1 MIVLIVIIP
10 FYDLRLNYSNLV
22 LTPFYQ
28 SISIWLADTSI
39 SPGLAILPLR
49 ECLRMVRHLYTR
61 PLNFISRLLDFTP
74 PVKVFPNSSRARE
87 CNCLY
92 SATHTSEQGKKFP
105 PFLKFISWLYLVG
118 CTYAHLTCCTCIL
131 PAHMDIFNLPTSRFK
146 KLNYIISTPN
156 RLGGVPIH
164 IIRET
169 KIVI

>member
-87 CNCLY
+87 CNYLY
-92 SATHTSEQGKKFP
+92 YATHTSEQERKFP
-105 PFLKFISWLYLVG
+105 HFFEFISWLYLVG
-118 CTYAHLTCCTCIL
+118 CTYTHLTCCACIL
-131 PAHMDIFNLPTSRFK
+131 PARIDIFNLPTSRNE
-146 KLNYIISTPN
+146 KLNHILST
-156 RLGGVPIH
+156 
-164 IIRET
+164 
-169 KIVI
+169 

>member
-22 LTPFYQ
+22 LTTFYQ

-87 CNCLY
+87 CNYLY
-92 SATHTSEQGKKFP
+92 YATHTSEQGKRFP
-105 PFLKFISWLYLVG
+105 HFLKFIYVAVFSWLYL
-118 CTYAHLTCCTCIL
+118 YPPYPLYLYLTCSHRYFQPTC
-131 PAHMDIFNLPTSRFK
+131 
-146 KLNYIISTPN
+146 KLESKNSITLFQP
-156 RLGGVPIH
+156 
-164 IIRET
+164 
-169 KIVI
+169 

>member
-105 PFLKFISWLYLVG
+105 PFFKFISLLYLVG
-118 CTYAHLTCCTCIL
+118 CTYAHLTRCNCISL
-131 PAHMDIFNLPTSRFK
+131 AHMGIFNVPTSRNK
-146 KLNYIISTPN
+146 KLNYILST
-156 RLGGVPIH
+156 RKRIGGVPIH

-169 KIVI
+169 KILK

>member
-1 MIVLIVIIP
+1 MICLIVIIP

-22 LTPFYQ
+22 ITPFHH
-28 SISIWLADTSI
+28 SIGIWLTDTYSI
-39 SPGLAILPLR
+39 GFCNTAPVRVTSNGRSLLHSPIKFYLSLSGFHA
-49 ECLRMVRHLYTR
+49 
-61 PLNFISRLLDFTP
+61 S
-74 PVKVFPNSSRARE
+74 PNSSRARE

-118 CTYAHLTCCTCIL
+118 CTYAHLTCCACIS
-131 PAHMDIFNLPTSRFK
+131 PARMDIFNLPASRIK
-146 KLNYIISTPN
+146 KLNYIISTPK

>member
-1 MIVLIVIIP
+1 MFNRYVYFTGFGNTAPVRVTSNGRSLLHSPIK
-10 FYDLRLNYSNLV
+10 FYLSLSG
-22 LTPFYQ
+22 FHA
-28 SISIWLADTSI
+28 S
-39 SPGLAILPLR
+39 
-49 ECLRMVRHLYTR
+49 
-61 PLNFISRLLDFTP
+61 
-74 PVKVFPNSSRARE
+74 PNSSRARE

-118 CTYAHLTCCTCIL
+118 CTYAHLTCCACIS
-131 PAHMDIFNLPTSRFK
+131 PARMDIFNLPASRIK